1 MPDGV
6 AQRTVVSDWRAFYD
20 AVAQRPP
27 HDTLLHAL
35 DLFAADGRT
44 SRFAVDLGCGDGRD
58 TVEILRRGWRVLA
71 IDAEAEA
78 ITRLRS
84 RSDLPNGAAARLT
97 TEVARFEDAAWPSAD
112 LVNASFSLPF
122 CPPAHFRGVWERVV
136 ASILPGGRF
145 SGQLFG
151 ERDEWA
157 NEKDMTFHSRREVEE
172 LLRSL
177 HVECLDELEED
188 GTTALGDPKR
198 WHVFHIVARAGT
210 SAQARP
216 SAVYGGVTAA
226 TR

>member
-1 MPDGV
+1 M
-6 AQRTVVSDWRAFYD
+6 SDWTAFYD

-27 HDTLLHAL
+27 HETLVRAL
-35 DLFAADGRT
+35 DLFAADGER

-58 TVEILRRGWRVLA
+58 TVEILRRRWRVLA

-78 ITRLRS
+78 IRRLRS
-84 RSDLPNGAAARLT
+84 RPDLPDGAASRLR
-97 TEVARFEDAAWPSAD
+97 TEVARFEDAAWPPAD

-172 LLRSL
+172 LLRDL
-177 HVECLDELEED
+177 EVECLDELEED
-188 GTTALGDPKR
+188 GTTALGDRKR
-198 WHVFHIVARAGT
+198 WHVFHIVAHAGT
-210 SAQARP
+210 VAAGRQA
-216 SAVYGGVTAA
+216 AVYGGVAAA
-226 TR
+226 TP

>member
-1 MPDGV
+1 
-6 AQRTVVSDWRAFYD
+6 VSDWRAFYD

-27 HDTLLHAL
+27 HDTLLQAL
-35 DLFAADGRT
+35 DLFAADGVT

-78 ITRLRS
+78 IRRLRS
-84 RSDLPNGAAARLT
+84 RSDVPDGAASRLS

-122 CPPAHFRGVWERVV
+122 CPPVHFSVVWQRVV

-157 NEKDMTFHSRREVEE
+157 DQKDMTFHSRGEVEQ
-172 LLRSL
+172 LLRNL
-177 HVECLDELEED
+177 EVECLDELEED
-188 GTTALGDPKR
+188 GTTALGERKR

-210 SAQARP
+210 SARP
-216 SAVYGGVTAA
+216 RPAAVYGAVTAA